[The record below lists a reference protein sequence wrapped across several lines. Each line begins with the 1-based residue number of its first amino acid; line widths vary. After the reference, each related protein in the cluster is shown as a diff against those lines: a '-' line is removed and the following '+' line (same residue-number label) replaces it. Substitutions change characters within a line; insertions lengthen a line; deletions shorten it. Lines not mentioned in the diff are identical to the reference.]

1 MNITVGFDVTF
12 MNARDK
18 VGGIFQYAE
27 RLISMLVSHT
37 GMNIVAMV
45 PAQDGNIFESL
56 KGYPNFKEIPIG
68 ISALFSEIV
77 ERENIEVIHRPLQY
91 YRRCTLSVPM
101 IITLHDIQHFHYPE
115 FFTDEK
121 IKFRNIFYKR
131 SAEFSERV
139 IVSFNHVK
147 EDLIKFYGIPFNKI
161 DICGVGM
168 EEPKSLNPSI
178 LQGIK
183 NKYEIPESY
192 LFYAANTWRH
202 KNHINLIKALR
213 IVHDKYQQKISLVCT
228 GQKTQDFFPEIEKE
242 INKLALN
249 GVVKFLGYI
258 PEEEMLL
265 IMSNATL
272 VVIPTLY
279 EAGSYPLL
287 EAMTYSVPVIC
298 SSVTS
303 LPEHIGDSRF
313 IFDPHNVDGIAEKIN
328 LMLID
333 EKLRKENIE
342 NSRRQIDKIKWE
354 EKVWTFVESY
364 RKAIDGFN
372 RKKRDISFPFS
383 EFVCNYEFLLN
394 SYYENI
400 LNKRED
406 IIKRKDEIIKS
417 KDEKI
422 QRKEE
427 IIRSMQKSLSWRITE
442 LLRKLAKL

>member
-1 MNITVGFDVTF
+1 
-12 MNARDK
+12 
-18 VGGIFQYAE
+18 
-27 RLISMLVSHT
+27 
-37 GMNIVAMV
+37 
-45 PAQDGNIFESL
+45 
-56 KGYPNFKEIPIG
+56 
-68 ISALFSEIV
+68 
-77 ERENIEVIHRPLQY
+77 
-91 YRRCTLSVPM
+91 
-101 IITLHDIQHFHYPE
+101 
-115 FFTDEK
+115 
-121 IKFRNIFYKR
+121 
-131 SAEFSERV
+131 
-139 IVSFNHVK
+139 
-147 EDLIKFYGIPFNKI
+147 
-161 DICGVGM
+161 
-168 EEPKSLNPSI
+168 
-178 LQGIK
+178 
-183 NKYEIPESY
+183 
-192 LFYAANTWRH
+192 
-202 KNHINLIKALR
+202 
-213 IVHDKYQQKISLVCT
+213 
-228 GQKTQDFFPEIEKE
+228 
-242 INKLALN
+242 
-249 GVVKFLGYI
+249 
-258 PEEEMLL
+258 
-265 IMSNATL
+265 
-272 VVIPTLY
+272 
-279 EAGSYPLL
+279 
-287 EAMTYSVPVIC
+287 
-298 SSVTS
+298 VTS